1 MLFLTR
7 VFLGDS
13 VTFFSFFPTFATTSK
28 IEDATTAAFN
38 PVRKGVPCRECWDEL
53 RGEEDKETA
62 GRFPSGVTNPSASR
76 FSGWYH
82 SPYPISLLHQSN
94 LLRQSVVV
102 NAVQEGFDFDSKEER
117 AVATAHHP
125 PPDYLPRFHLES
137 NENWSHSP
145 F

>member
-38 PVRKGVPCRECWDEL
+38 PVRKGVPCREGWDEL

-76 FSGWYH
+76 FWVTIGITLHIQYH
-82 SPYPISLLHQSN
+82 FFINRTCYDKALL
-94 LLRQSVVV
+94 
-102 NAVQEGFDFDSKEER
+102 
-117 AVATAHHP
+117 
-125 PPDYLPRFHLES
+125 
-137 NENWSHSP
+137 
-145 F
+145 